1 MNREFMKNMILAKKY
16 EREALRSLLS
26 PAISEHL
33 QVIEKEVKV
42 MMVDLAKEWALDISG
57 VVSDVKEEQSDPN
70 DDEKKVKKVVID

>member
-33 QVIEKEVKV
+33 QIIEKEVKGMIIDV
-42 MMVDLAKEWALDISG
+42 AKEWALDING
-57 VVSDVKEEQSDPN
+57 VVSDVKEEQA
-70 DDEKKVKKVVID
+70 DDEKKAKKIVID